1 MEALLAGIQAATSPG
16 PLLAIT
22 AGVSIGIFMGAV
34 PGLTAAMAI
43 ALLAPVTFGLDPL
56 TAVAFLIGIYKGGTF
71 GGSISAILL
80 NVPGSPEATATA
92 FDGYPL
98 TRSGRAKQALQMALY
113 ASVCGAILADLL
125 LYAVAGPFSKI
136 ALKFGP
142 AELTFVVLFAFTFVA
157 GLTGKSLSRGLIA
170 CAFGVLCAMVG
181 LDPMSASP
189 RMTFGIV
196 ELLDGL
202 PLLPI
207 AIGMLGLAEVMVAAE
222 RAFRRRDNRAPGT
235 GETPIRATSGP
246 SLSLA
251 EFGAHWKTVLRSSLI
266 GSAIGALPGIG
277 ASLAAFVGYGTARK
291 YSGTPEEFGTG
302 TLDGVA
308 APEAANSAVV
318 GGSFVPLLT
327 LGIPGNVTTALLIGT
342 FLVHGIEPGPHVFK
356 TEPALIYGIFT
367 ILFVANFINLA
378 VGLLGS
384 GLYAHVVKAPEYV
397 SYAIIG
403 LTCLTGV
410 FASTNSII
418 SLYIMII
425 FAVIG
430 YLMKKF
436 DYSFVAFLI
445 GFVLAP
451 EFEVSFRSFLLV
463 AQGDPVG
470 FLVTRPIALLF
481 CIMTLIAVV
490 RIAWTEHNKRRQP
503 APSRPGK
510 ATSDERKMK
519 ENQT

>member
-1 MEALLAGIQAATSPG
+1 MEALIAGIQNATAAG
-16 PLLAIT
+16 PLLAIA
-22 AGVSIGIFMGAV
+22 AGVFVGIFMGAV

-43 ALLAPVTFGLDPL
+43 ALLAPLTFGLDPL

-80 NVPGSPEATATA
+80 NVPGSPEAAATA

-98 TRSGRAKQALQMALY
+98 SRSGKARQALQMALF
-113 ASVCGAILADLL
+113 ASVAGAILADFL
-125 LYAVAGPFSKI
+125 LYLVALPFSKI

-157 GLTGKSLSRGLIA
+157 GLTGRSMLRGMTA

-189 RMTFGIV
+189 RMTFGHV

-207 AIGMLGLAEVMVAAE
+207 AIGMLGLAEVMAAAE
-222 RAFRRRDNRAPGT
+222 RAFDRRRASPDTKSAP
-235 GETPIRATSGP
+235 ISSSSGP
-246 SLSLA
+246 GLSLPV
-251 EFGAHWKTVLRSSLI
+251 FLSHWKTVLRSSLI
-266 GSAIGALPGIG
+266 GTAIGALPGIG
-277 ASLAAFVGYGTARK
+277 ASLAAFVGYGSAQR
-291 YSGTPEEFGTG
+291 YSKTPEKFGQG
-302 TLDGVA
+302 VLDGVA
-308 APEAANSAVV
+308 GPEAANSAVV

-356 TEPALIYGIFT
+356 TEPDLIYGIFT
-367 ILFVANFINLA
+367 VLFIANFANLA
-378 VGLLGS
+378 IGLMGS
-384 GLYAHVVKAPEYV
+384 GLYSHIVKAPEYV
-397 SYAIIG
+397 SYSIIG

-410 FASTNSII
+410 FASTNSLFN
-418 SLYIMII
+418 LYIMII
-425 FAVIG
+425 FALIG
-430 YLMKKF
+430 FFMKKF

-470 FLVTRPIALLF
+470 FLMQRPIALLF
-481 CIMTLIAVV
+481 CMMTVFAVV
-490 RIAWTEHNKRRQP
+490 RIAWSEHQKR
-503 APSRPGK
+503 AVSSTTTPSQSEQK
-510 ATSDERKMK
+510 
-519 ENQT
+519 

>member
-1 MEALLAGIQAATSPG
+1 MEALIAGILTVFTVG
-16 PLLAIT
+16 PLIGIV
-22 AGVSIGIFMGAV
+22 AGVAVGIFMGAI

-43 ALLAPVTFGLDPL
+43 ALLSPVTFGMEPI
-56 TAVAFLIGIYKGGTF
+56 TAIAFLTGIYKGGTF

-80 NVPGSPEATATA
+80 NTPGSPEATATA

-98 TRSGRAKQALQMALY
+98 AKAGQVKRALQMALF
-113 ASVCGAILADLL
+113 ASVAGAVLADVL
-125 LYAVAGPFSKI
+125 LYLVAAPFSKI

-142 AELTFVVLFAFTFVA
+142 TEITFVVLFAFTFVA
-157 GLTGKSLSRGLIA
+157 GLTGRSMLRGMSA

-181 LDPMSASP
+181 LDPMSATP
-189 RMTFGIV
+189 RLNFGFI
-196 ELLDGL
+196 ELQDGL

-207 AIGMLGLAEVMVAAE
+207 AIGMLGVTEVMLAVE
-222 RAFRRRDNRAPGT
+222 RSIEKRRGNSTNAVSSISD
-235 GETPIRATSGP
+235 TSGP
-246 SLSLA
+246 PLPIT
-251 EFGAHWKTVLRSSLI
+251 EFLTYWKTILRSSLI

-277 ASLAAFVGYGTARK
+277 ASMAAFIGYGTARK
-291 YSGTPEEFGTG
+291 YSREPEQFGKG
-302 TLDGVA
+302 SLDGVA
-308 APEAANSAVV
+308 GPEAANSAVV

-367 ILFVANFINLA
+367 ILFVANFFNLA

-384 GLYAHVVKAPEYV
+384 SLYGHIVKAPEYV
-397 SYAIIG
+397 SYSIVG

-410 FASTNSII
+410 YASSNSVFSI
-418 SLYIMII
+418 YVMIV

-430 YLMKKF
+430 YFMKKF

-451 EFEVSFRSFLLV
+451 EFEIAFRSFLLI

-470 FLVTRPIALLF
+470 LLLKSPIALLF
-481 CIMTLIAVV
+481 FTLTVVAVV
-490 RIAWTEHNKRRQP
+490 RIAWSEHLNTT
-503 APSRPGK
+503 GK
-510 ATSDERKMK
+510 KQRT
-519 ENQT
+519 

>member
-1 MEALLAGIQAATSPG
+1 MEALIAGIQNATALG
-16 PLLAIT
+16 PILAIT

-43 ALLAPVTFGLDPL
+43 ALLAPITFGLDPL

-92 FDGYPL
+92 FEGYPL
-98 TRSGRAKQALQMALY
+98 SKSGRAKQALQMALFS
-113 ASVCGAILADLL
+113 SVCGAILADLT
-125 LYAVAGPFSKI
+125 LYAVAGPFSKF

-170 CAFGVLCAMVG
+170 CAFGVLTAMVG

-189 RMTFGIV
+189 RMTFGVV

-222 RAFRRRDNRAPGT
+222 RAILRRKGRDPSKAAAS
-235 GETPIRATSGP
+235 ISATSGP
-246 SLSLA
+246 ALSVS
-251 EFGAHWKTVLRSSLI
+251 EFGSHWKTVLRSSLI

-277 ASLAAFVGYGTARK
+277 ASLAAFLGYGAARK
-291 YSGTPEEFGTG
+291 YSKTPEKFGTG
-302 TLDGVA
+302 TLEGVA
-308 APEAANSAVV
+308 GPEAANSAVV

-342 FLVHGIEPGPHVFK
+342 FLVHGIEPGPHVFN

-367 ILFVANFINLA
+367 ILFIANFINLA

-384 GLYAHVVKAPEYV
+384 RLYSHVVKAPEYV
-397 SYAIIG
+397 SYSIIG
-403 LTCLTGV
+403 LTCMTGV
-410 FASTNSII
+410 FVSTNSIV

-463 AQGDPVG
+463 SQGDPLG
-470 FLVTRPIALLF
+470 FLITRPIALVF
-481 CIMTLIAVV
+481 CIMTVIAVV
-490 RIAWTEHNKRRQP
+490 RIAWTEHRKRVL
-503 APSRPGK
+503 
-510 ATSDERKMK
+510 ATS
-519 ENQT
+519 QTIKLEK

>member
-1 MEALLAGIQAATSPG
+1 MDALLAGIQNAFALG
-16 PLLAIT
+16 PLLAIA

-43 ALLAPVTFGLDPL
+43 ALLAPITFGMDPL

-98 TRSGRAKQALQMALY
+98 SKSGRAKQALQMALF
-113 ASVCGAILADLL
+113 ASVCGAILADLM

-157 GLTGKSLSRGLIA
+157 GLTGGSLARGLIA

-202 PLLPI
+202 PLIPI

-222 RAFRRRDNRAPGT
+222 RAFLRRKEVSSDT
-235 GETPIRATSGP
+235 ESSPISATSGP
-246 SLSLA
+246 HLSLP
-251 EFGAHWKTVLRSSLI
+251 EFARHWKTVLRSSLI

-277 ASLAAFVGYGTARK
+277 ASLAAFIGYGTAQK
-291 YSGTPEEFGTG
+291 YSKTPEKFGKG

-367 ILFVANFINLA
+367 ILFVANFFNLA
-378 VGLLGS
+378 IGLMGS
-384 GLYAHVVKAPEYV
+384 GLYAHIVKAPEYV
-397 SYAIIG
+397 SYSIIG
-403 LTCLTGV
+403 LTCMTGV
-410 FASTNSII
+410 FASTNSIV

-463 AQGDPVG
+463 AQGDPLG
-470 FLVTRPIALLF
+470 LLMTRPIALAF
-481 CIMTLIAVV
+481 CLLTIVAVL
-490 RIAWTEHNKRRQP
+490 RIVWSEHQRRTR
-503 APSRPGK
+503 S
-510 ATSDERKMK
+510 ATSLKNTPDPSSGQK
-519 ENQT
+519 NP